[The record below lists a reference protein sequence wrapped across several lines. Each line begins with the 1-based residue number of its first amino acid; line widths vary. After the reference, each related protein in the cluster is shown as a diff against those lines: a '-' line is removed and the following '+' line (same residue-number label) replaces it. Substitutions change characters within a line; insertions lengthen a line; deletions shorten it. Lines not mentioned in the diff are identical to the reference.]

1 MKLSVVSSST
11 IPARKEIHI
20 TDHLVY
26 DILNY
31 VHPELHLIIYYKMY
45 QKDKKKQNHLRFNIS
60 SLISLNCIA
69 TLNEFE
75 RILMSFRFREH
86 LAAIVSLHG
95 DYSTILWFRDK
106 EIFFD
111 QVSHVMQKCRKTWR
125 SWFIQKLHERV

>member
-1 MKLSVVSSST
+1 MELSVVSSST

-20 TDHLVY
+20 TDHVVY

-31 VHPELHLIIYYKMY
+31 VHPELHLIIYYKVY

-69 TLNEFE
+69 TFNEFE

-95 DYSTILWFRDK
+95 YYSGL
-106 EIFFD
+106 EI
-111 QVSHVMQKCRKTWR
+111 RKYFLTKPR
-125 SWFIQKLHERV
+125 YAKMRQDVANLIYSNAS